1 MRYRWLA
8 LLIAAHGFPLPLAAQ
23 DESPAEASAPPAE
36 TSAPEAPAADAAS
49 DDPASAAEEPRGA
62 AEARRAA
69 AEAED
74 DFVPTEE
81 VPPDEEVVFPV
92 NF

>member
-8 LLIAAHGFPLPLAAQ
+8 LLIAASGLSLPLAAQ
-23 DESPAEASAPPAE
+23 DEAPADASAPPAE
-36 TSAPEAPAADAAS
+36 TPAPASPPADAPAG
-49 DDPASAAEEPRGA
+49 DPASAAEEPQGA
-62 AEARRAA
+62 SEARRAA
-69 AEAED
+69 AQAQD

>member
-1 MRYRWLA
+1 MRHGWLA
-8 LLIAAHGFPLPLAAQ
+8 LLIAALGVSLPLAAQ
-23 DESPAEASAPPAE
+23 DEAPADADAPPAA
-36 TSAPEAPAADAAS
+36 SPGAEAPPADTS
-49 DDPASAAEEPRGA
+49 PDEDRAEGQEPRGA
-62 AEARRAA
+62 SDARRAA
-69 AEAED
+69 AETED